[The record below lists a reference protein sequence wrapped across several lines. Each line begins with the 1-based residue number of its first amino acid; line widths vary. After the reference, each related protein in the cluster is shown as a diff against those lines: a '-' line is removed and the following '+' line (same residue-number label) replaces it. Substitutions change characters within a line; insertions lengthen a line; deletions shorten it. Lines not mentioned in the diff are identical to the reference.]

1 MRGVYFISL
10 LATGIFGTAY
20 WYTSTAYL
28 CPAPI
33 TYRLGE
39 LDSRFPVSTAELRA
53 VFTEAEAVWEGA
65 TKRELF
71 RYDESS
77 DLAINFIFDERQ
89 QLASTEEEWRIKLDQ
104 DQTTYETLLVEV
116 KDQAARYQSEEA
128 SYNIRREKYEADLR
142 AYNQKVE
149 EYNKE
154 GGAPPEVYQA
164 LQEEAKGLG
173 EQLWELTKNERMLEA
188 LSTEIN
194 TSGEKGNAK
203 IAAYNEEVLQYNQ
216 VFGTLQTF
224 TQGDYERTRINIYK
238 FTDTAELTQVIAHEF
253 GHALGVGHVAGE
265 ASVMYY
271 LMTDKAAP
279 ALSQTD
285 TEALVAICGLDQTQA
300 SKIRHII
307 RTALQKIN

>member
-39 LDSRFPVSTAELRA
+39 LDSRFPVSTAELKA

-65 TKRELF
+65 TKRELL

-104 DQTTYETLLVEV
+104 DQTTYETLLLEV

-271 LMTDKAAP
+271 LMTDKATP

-285 TEALVAICGLDQTQA
+285 TEALVAICGLDQTLA
-300 SKIRHII
+300 SQIRHMI

>member
-271 LMTDKAAP
+271 LMTDRATP
-279 ALSQTD
+279 VLSEAD
-285 TEALVAICGLDQTQA
+285 TEALVAICGLNQTQA
-300 SKIRHII
+300 SKIRHMI